1 MITNFKSP
9 SRMSI
14 LAHAKLR
21 SLNDKFGQ
29 GDSKPRRGALGR
41 KVAKAHMKTK
51 ELMSHV
57 LADPSEYDPT
67 TRRQAQFMKTL
78 LSFKH

>member
-1 MITNFKSP
+1 
-9 SRMSI
+9 MSI
-14 LAHAKLR
+14 TIHAKLR

-29 GDSKPRRGALGR
+29 GESKPRRGALGR
-41 KVAKAHMKTK
+41 KVAKAGMKTK
-51 ELMSHV
+51 EQIADV
-57 LADPSEYDPT
+57 LADPDHYDPT